1 MKLRHCVLFFLLF
14 PTMVHASHTIH
25 VGVFAFNN
33 AEYALKSWQP
43 TFDYLEK
50 SLPGYHFVVKAYQPE
65 SSNDLKLD
73 MAQKNLDFVITQP
86 LNFVELQAELGATSL
101 LTLEDQSGFSEFGSV
116 IFTRAD
122 NQQVQSLNDI
132 KHMVL
137 AGASPVGLGG
147 WLIGLHEL
155 DKKLDQSPLDFNQVM
170 FLGVQENIVEAV
182 LNSKADVGVVRTGF
196 LEGMVE
202 NGRIDLGLI
211 KVINP
216 IKKENFPYFLSTET
230 FPEWALVKAPH
241 TSTEI
246 AKAVSV
252 ALLQLPKMS
261 APAQARGYSQWITAI
276 DYQPVHALMKRLN
289 VGIYSD
295 HGKIAFWDYIRS
307 HWLTYSVIVLLVFA
321 LVFSALRLVKLNR
334 QIRKA
339 KTCIENQYDRVLN
352 SVSEGIF
359 GLDLEGNCT
368 FTNRAF
374 ISLLGWDSSELSK
387 QTIEAL
393 QVQHGAVV
401 NKQGMTRHFESSSS
415 PVLDEQ
421 QNLMGKVIVLKDIT
435 EKLKQI
441 EQEKTQQ
448 KEIEFLSRLN
458 TMNEMVTGISHEL
471 NQPLTSIQTTAF
483 ALHLMVK
490 NEQISRDKLMES
502 LDSISKQAEFS
513 ASIIQQLRQM
523 LQKNPIVFEKVDLN
537 AHVHRVLS
545 LLKNEI
551 NTYKIEI
558 KLDLAT
564 TLKPVNAQPTQI
576 DQVILN
582 LCKNAIEAL
591 KSHNTENGYFLIESV
606 QHEDGAELRFT
617 DNGSGISLELQKDL
631 FTPFI
636 SSKNNGLGLGL
647 SISRSIIEQH
657 YGRLF
662 LQASRPGYT
671 EFRLMIPYKEVLE

>member
-1 MKLRHCVLFFLLF
+1 
-14 PTMVHASHTIH
+14 MVHASHTIH

-241 TSTEI
+241 TSTEMR
-246 AKAVSV
+246 KQY
-252 ALLQLPKMS
+252 LLRFYSCQKCLLP
-261 APAQARGYSQWITAI
+261 
-276 DYQPVHALMKRLN
+276 
-289 VGIYSD
+289 
-295 HGKIAFWDYIRS
+295 
-307 HWLTYSVIVLLVFA
+307 
-321 LVFSALRLVKLNR
+321 LRLV
-334 QIRKA
+334 
-339 KTCIENQYDRVLN
+339 
-352 SVSEGIF
+352 G
-359 GLDLEGNCT
+359 
-368 FTNRAF
+368 
-374 ISLLGWDSSELSK
+374 
-387 QTIEAL
+387 
-393 QVQHGAVV
+393 
-401 NKQGMTRHFESSSS
+401 
-415 PVLDEQ
+415 
-421 QNLMGKVIVLKDIT
+421 
-435 EKLKQI
+435 
-441 EQEKTQQ
+441 
-448 KEIEFLSRLN
+448 
-458 TMNEMVTGISHEL
+458 
-471 NQPLTSIQTTAF
+471 
-483 ALHLMVK
+483 
-490 NEQISRDKLMES
+490 
-502 LDSISKQAEFS
+502 
-513 ASIIQQLRQM
+513 
-523 LQKNPIVFEKVDLN
+523 
-537 AHVHRVLS
+537 
-545 LLKNEI
+545 
-551 NTYKIEI
+551 
-558 KLDLAT
+558 
-564 TLKPVNAQPTQI
+564 
-576 DQVILN
+576 ILN
-582 LCKNAIEAL
+582 GLRP
-591 KSHNTENGYFLIESV
+591 LIIN
-606 QHEDGAELRFT
+606 QFML
-617 DNGSGISLELQKDL
+617 
-631 FTPFI
+631 
-636 SSKNNGLGLGL
+636 
-647 SISRSIIEQH
+647 
-657 YGRLF
+657 
-662 LQASRPGYT
+662 
-671 EFRLMIPYKEVLE
+671 